1 MKHFG
6 AFAPLRG
13 LSLRTL
19 PCAILATALC
29 LATPARADDDASQA
43 RGEAVTVIKATKTLF
58 SNLVEVSGFIMPR
71 EVSPGERAE
80 RQVRP
85 ERLGLKVSDVLAEA
99 GDTVT
104 AGQTL
109 ARLSLPEGGTIVVQ
123 APVAGLV
130 TTANATVGAMASG
143 KGEMLF
149 GIMPRA
155 DYDFVG
161 AVSTEDLPKL
171 APNQQATVKVVGAGE
186 IGGTVRAIGPTVDR
200 SGQLGQVFIAINNPT
215 NRRLL
220 LNASGRAQIRT
231 AQSCGIAVPITAVL
245 YGTSGTVVQ
254 VVKDNRI
261 ETQRVELGLMSGG
274 QVEIRDGLTEGADV
288 VARAGALLREGD
300 VVRPVTTDTNLPSCR

>member
-1 MKHFG
+1 MVKG
-6 AFAPLRG
+6 
-13 LSLRTL
+13 
-19 PCAILATALC
+19 
-29 LATPARADDDASQA
+29 Q
-43 RGEAVTVIKATKTLF
+43 AVTVVKAARTCF
-58 SNLVEVSGFIMPR
+58 DNIVEIAGFIIPSQR
-71 EVSPGERAE
+71 SPNDPAE
-80 RQVRP
+80 RQIRP
-85 ERLGLKVSDVLAEA
+85 ERFGLKVADVMAEA

-109 ARLSLPEGGTIVVQ
+109 ARLTPPEGGSIMVQ

-130 TTANATVGAMASG
+130 TTANATVGASATNN
-143 KGEMLF
+143 KGDPLF
-149 GIMPRA
+149 GIMARG
-155 DYDFVG
+155 DYDFAG
-161 AVSTEDLPKL
+161 SVSTEDVAKL
-171 APNQQATVKVVGAGE
+171 ANGQPASVKVIGAGE
-186 IGGTVRAIGPTVDR
+186 IDGTVRSIGPTVDSR
-200 SGQLGQVFIAINNPT
+200 GQLGQVFIAINNPN

-245 YGTSGTVVQ
+245 YGTGGTVVQ

-300 VVRPVTTDTNLPSCR
+300 LVRAVTTATNATPCR

>member
-1 MKHFG
+1 MRHFG
-6 AFAPLRG
+6 AFDPLRAFP
-13 LSLRTL
+13 SAL
-19 PCAILATALC
+19 PCVILATALC
-29 LATPARADDDASQA
+29 LAAPALADDALVSK
-43 RGEAVTVIKATKTLF
+43 GETVTVIKATKTLF

-71 EVSPGERAE
+71 EISPGERAE

-85 ERLGLKVSDVLAEA
+85 ERMGLKVSDVLAEA

-109 ARLSLPEGGTIVVQ
+109 ARLSLPEGGSIVVQ
-123 APVAGLV
+123 APIAGLV
-130 TTANATVGAMASG
+130 TTANATVGAIASG
-143 KGEMLF
+143 KGEPLF
-149 GIMPRA
+149 GIMARA

-161 AVSTEDLPKL
+161 AVSTEELPKL
-171 APNQQATVKVVGAGE
+171 ANNQQAIVKVVGAGD
-186 IGGTVRAIGPTVDR
+186 IAGTVRSIGPTVDR
-200 SGQLGQVFIAINNPT
+200 GGQLGQVFIAIYNPT

-220 LNASGRAQIRT
+220 LNAAGRAQIKT

-254 VVKDNRI
+254 VVKDNHI

-300 VVRPVTTDTNLPSCR
+300 TVRPVAIDTNLPPCR